1 MAAETPDIKKEIP
14 KYLGIFA
21 VLAALTFVSVGLSYF
36 HFGWPVKILVA
47 LLIACLQGALVLCYS
62 MHFISEKKTI
72 SLLLCLAAILLFF
85 MMLVFYASYFSLPE
99 GAKFV
104 S

>member
-1 MAAETPDIKKEIP
+1 MTAETSDIKREIP

-21 VLAALTFVSVGLSYF
+21 ALATLTFVSVGLSYF

-47 LLIACLQGALVLCYS
+47 LLIACLQGALVICYS
-62 MHFISEKKTI
+62 MHLVSEKKTI
-72 SLLLCLAAILLFF
+72 FLVLYLSAILLFF
-85 MMLVFYASYFSLPE
+85 MLLVFYASHFSLPE